1 MSQTDASGFGQ
12 FVPGF
17 DFLKSLGQG
26 RAAMPGLDH
35 WNKWVAPTLDPEA
48 LDKRIEELKVVQFW
62 LEQNATAL
70 KATIQAL
77 EVQKMT
83 AATLRGMNLNTAE
96 LARVF
101 TATQS
106 STPPSAPPSAAS
118 ATDAAA
124 SPQASAAPA
133 PKRKAKPSSKTTTQ
147 AASSAPSPD
156 PVQFWGALT
165 QQFQHIAAQAL
176 QDVASQ
182 AAKVQPA
189 ATRAA
194 DTASAART
202 RRTTTRTAGTTR
214 TTRTTRTVG
223 AAPRRR

>member
-101 TATQS
+101 TAAQPSTQS
-106 STPPSAPPSAAS
+106 SAPASVQPSATEAAPP
-118 ATDAAA
+118 
-124 SPQASAAPA
+124 PQTRAEPA
-133 PKRKAKPSSKTTTQ
+133 PKRKAKASGKTTTQ
-147 AASSAPSPD
+147 AGSSATSPD

-189 ATRAA
+189 ATPAA
-194 DTASAART
+194 DTAPAART
-202 RRTTTRTAGTTR
+202 RRPTTRKA
-214 TTRTTRTVG
+214 G

>member
-83 AATLRGMNLNTAE
+83 VATLRGMNLNTAD

-101 TATQS
+101 QAAQPGGTPAVAEPTAPTS
-106 STPPSAPPSAAS
+106 PKAAENDTPKSTSKAKAS
-118 ATDAAA
+118 AKTRAGATPAA
-124 SPQASAAPA
+124 
-133 PKRKAKPSSKTTTQ
+133 
-147 AASSAPSPD
+147 PD

-165 QQFQHIAAQAL
+165 QQFQQIASQAL
-176 QDVASQ
+176 QDVTNQ
-182 AAKVQPA
+182 AANMPSAQATSPA
-189 ATRAA
+189 AAPAAKRPAPSRPAAKRAR
-194 DTASAART
+194 S
-202 RRTTTRTAGTTR
+202 TTTR
-214 TTRTTRTVG
+214 
-223 AAPRRR
+223 RR

>member
-101 TATQS
+101 TAAQ
-106 STPPSAPPSAAS
+106 PSAA
-118 ATDAAA
+118 AT
-124 SPQASAAPA
+124 AAPA
-133 PKRKAKPSSKTTTQ
+133 PQAATPQPEASGATATKRKPKNTAQTTAKAQ
-147 AASSAPSPD
+147 AQAGNASPSPD

-165 QQFQHIAAQAL
+165 QQFQNIAAQAL

-182 AAKVQPA
+182 AAKAPA
-189 ATRAA
+189 AATPAVR
-194 DTASAART
+194 TEPPART
-202 RRTTTRTAGTTR
+202 RRPTTRTA
-214 TTRTTRTVG
+214 
-223 AAPRRR
+223 PRRR